1 MLASFRRVLEEVAVM
16 LARLEVSI
24 LRLGGDPARLD
35 DLAALRL
42 RLVEIDGAVAGG
54 ARSPE
59 AAMLEVADLAAESR
73 RRFGS
78 NPEAAKARAKGGRL
92 TPAPSDRLLS

>member
-1 MLASFRRVLEEVAVM
+1 MLASFRRVMEEVAVT

-24 LRLGGDPARLD
+24 LRLGGDQARLD

-42 RLVEIDGAVAGG
+42 RLVEVDVAVAFG

-59 AAMLEVADLAAESR
+59 AAMLEVADLVAESR
-73 RRFGS
+73 RRFGGS
-78 NPEAAKARAKGGRL
+78 PEAAR
-92 TPAPSDRLLS
+92 D